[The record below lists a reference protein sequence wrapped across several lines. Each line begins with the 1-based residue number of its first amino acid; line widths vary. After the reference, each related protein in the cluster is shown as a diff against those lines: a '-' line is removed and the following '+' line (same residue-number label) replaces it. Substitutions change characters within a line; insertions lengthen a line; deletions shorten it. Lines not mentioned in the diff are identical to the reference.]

1 MILLLINYS
10 SKYSKVRVHST
21 TFEYCMY
28 VRDDALVV
36 STLRKD
42 PDRPRDGGEYTITRN
57 YECNTCTVVQ
67 DQERR
72 GASKSGVRG

>member
-1 MILLLINYS
+1 
-10 SKYSKVRVHST
+10 
-21 TFEYCMY
+21 MY